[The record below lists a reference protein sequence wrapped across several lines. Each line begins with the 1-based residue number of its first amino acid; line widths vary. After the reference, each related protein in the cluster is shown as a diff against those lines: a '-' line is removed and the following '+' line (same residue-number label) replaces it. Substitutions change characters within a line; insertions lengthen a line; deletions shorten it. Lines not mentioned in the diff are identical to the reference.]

1 MSLFHNAV
9 MRKRSRIA
17 LALLLLGGIGWLI
30 LRPNEPRYK
39 GKKLNVWLED
49 YTVLFSQNP
58 AYDLNKL
65 EEIDDAV
72 RHIGTN
78 AIPTLLRRLQ
88 AKDSPLKLR
97 LVALAQYQHFFKV
110 RFKSAYRL
118 QQEGAD
124 GLDALGADAKYA
136 VPELIKL
143 FEQRTVSE
151 PRDDVAHVLGHI
163 GPAAKEAV
171 PALVRSLGD
180 TVQDSHSKVILAL
193 GHIHSQPEIV
203 VPALIKCLNDANS
216 STRWYAA
223 QSIGAFGAEA
233 KAAVPDLLTL
243 LASPDEDVKEAAGEA
258 LKQIDLEA
266 AAKAGIVEEMKGKR

>member
-1 MSLFHNAV
+1 MRLFNNAA

-17 LALLLLGGIGWLI
+17 FALLLLGGIAWLMS
-30 LRPNEPRYK
+30 LLSEPMYK
-39 GKKLNVWLED
+39 GKRLNVWLGD
-49 YTVLFSQNP
+49 YTVIFSQDP
-58 AYDLNKL
+58 PYDLNKL

-72 RHIGTN
+72 RHMGTN
-78 AIPTLLRRLQ
+78 AIPILLRRLR
-88 AKDSPLKLR
+88 AKDSPLKRR
-97 LVALAQYQHFFKV
+97 LVALAQQQHILKV
-110 RFKSAYRL
+110 KFKSAYRL

-193 GHIHSQPEIV
+193 GRIHSQPEIV
-203 VPALIKCLNDANS
+203 VPALIKCLSDADS

-223 QSIGAFGAEA
+223 QSIEAFGSDA

-243 LASPDEDVKEAAGEA
+243 LADPNEAVKKAAGEA
-258 LKQIDLEA
+258 LKQIDPEA
-266 AAKAGIVEEMKGKR
+266 AAKAVKEGKPEK